1 MVKSNAIE
9 GIKLV
14 NDGSMLICEACKQ
27 AKAMRKQIRKEHEA
41 PLADTFGAEVH
52 TDLWGPSPV
61 PSLGGRAYYVT
72 FTNDYSCFTKLIILQ
87 SKDQML
93 DAYKSFAAWAQ
104 TQKGVKIKCLHSDHG
119 GKYTRNNFT
128 KFLQEQGTEHCLTT
142 HDTPQHNGVA
152 ESLNCWLVKCIH
164 AFLIQSGLPKML
176 WAEAAQFVIWLKN
189 RTPT

>member
-9 GIKLV
+9 GI
-14 NDGSMLICEACKQ
+14 E
-27 AKAMRKQIRKEHEA
+27 QIHKEREA

-72 FTNDYSCFTKLIILQ
+72 FTDDYSRFTKLIILW
-87 SKDQML
+87 SKDQTL

-104 TQKGVKIKCLHSDHG
+104 TQKGVKIKRLRSDRG
-119 GKYTRNNFT
+119 GEYTRNDFT
-128 KFLQEQGTEHCLTT
+128 KFLQEQGTERRLTT

-152 ESLNCWLVKCIH
+152 ESLNRRLVERIR